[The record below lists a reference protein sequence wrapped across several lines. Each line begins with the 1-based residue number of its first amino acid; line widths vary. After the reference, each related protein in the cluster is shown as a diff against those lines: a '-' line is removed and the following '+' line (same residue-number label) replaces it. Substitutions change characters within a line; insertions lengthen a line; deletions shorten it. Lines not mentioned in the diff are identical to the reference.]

1 MQLDTTLGDGCSIG
15 VAERLPEIVIKSISN
30 TPLSGWPDG
39 MVVFEALGVAL
50 SLDDDQDV

>member
-15 VAERLPEIVIKSISN
+15 VAERLPEVVIKSISN

-39 MVVFEALGVAL
+39 VVLFESLGVAL
-50 SLDDDQDV
+50 SLDEE